1 MNKKELMGIIADY
14 EEKWNYETFK
24 QIYKKRK
31 KAISCAIKEFD
42 NNPNML
48 FKNYVEDLYFG
59 ISRNNFD
66 TNYIHDLMIIL
77 NELEKYL
84 NKK

>member
-14 EEKWNYETFK
+14 EEKWNYESFK

-31 KAISCAIKEFD
+31 KAISYAIKEFD
-42 NNPNML
+42 KNPNML
-48 FKNYVEDLYFG
+48 FKNYVEDLYFD